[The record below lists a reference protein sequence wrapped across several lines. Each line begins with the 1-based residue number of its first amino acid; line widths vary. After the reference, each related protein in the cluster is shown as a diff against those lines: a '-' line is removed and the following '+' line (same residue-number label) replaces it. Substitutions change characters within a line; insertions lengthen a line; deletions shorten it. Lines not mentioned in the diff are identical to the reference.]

1 MSFTPGHSGNP
12 AGRPPGARNRATLA
26 LEERFRARIE
36 AVFERVLEQAEAG
49 DMRAARL
56 VLARLMPSSRPIC
69 FEMPEI
75 RSLADVARALSGLI
89 AAIACGQ
96 VTPAEGAVVGRLMA
110 AVARLLETAQ
120 APVRQAPAAPAPAKK
135 IQRNTMSRPAVAA
148 PAAGLDALFAQLD
161 TMLAAAGP
169 AAAPRPAAGPPLARA
184 AA

>member
-1 MSFTPGHSGNP
+1 MPFTPGHSGNP

-26 LEERFRARIE
+26 LDERFRARVE
-36 AVFERVLEQAEAG
+36 GVFERVLEQAEAG

-96 VTPAEGAVVGRLMA
+96 VTPAEGAVVGRLIA
-110 AVARLLETAQ
+110 AVARLLEAAA
-120 APVRQAPAAPAPAKK
+120 APVRRASAVAAPPKK
-135 IQRNTMSRPAVAA
+135 IQRNTMSRPAASA
-148 PAAGLDALFAQLD
+148 PAPGLDALFAQLD
-161 TMLAAAGP
+161 AVLAAAGP
-169 AAAPRPAAGPPLARA
+169 ASAGRPAAGPPLARA